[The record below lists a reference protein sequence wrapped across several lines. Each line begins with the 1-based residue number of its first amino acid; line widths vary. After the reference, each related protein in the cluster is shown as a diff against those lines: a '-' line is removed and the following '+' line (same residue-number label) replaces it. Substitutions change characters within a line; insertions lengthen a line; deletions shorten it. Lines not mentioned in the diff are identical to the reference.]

1 MKKLISS
8 SLVALLC
15 TGAIA
20 QEVKSTERQ
29 LEKKSTDIKANEA
42 TKTNSLDGRS
52 FKIAFTERQAEV
64 KPVPQTGASSAKTDV
79 KSIDK
84 PVSDYSVFDANSKVM
99 LSFANGKLLSPIFMD
114 DGCAYR
120 INTSGNE
127 MYAFSSYCRLN
138 TGNQKGND
146 ESTAHD
152 SKMEMD
158 AANSNQPVTNEP
170 GSPDIMTAPATV
182 PPDETKQHLPPGVAH
197 ADNADMNTPPAGN
210 VSPTLQDKDVQQ
222 QVQSPVKSTAGSM
235 ATISGVVNGN
245 TIHGT
250 LTWTEAD
257 GKKMNYAFTG
267 GAATKKDMNDSQVV
281 GMK

>member
-1 MKKLISS
+1 MKKFISF

-15 TGAIA
+15 TNAMA
-20 QEVKSTERQ
+20 QDVKSSDRQ
-29 LEKKSTDIKANEA
+29 LEKKSPDVKAKE
-42 TKTNSLDGRS
+42 TVKTNSLDGRS
-52 FKIAFTERQAEV
+52 FNVTFAERQAEV
-64 KPVPQTGASSAKTDV
+64 KPAPQTDASSAKTDV
-79 KSIDK
+79 KTLDK

-99 LSFANGKLLSPIFMD
+99 FTFSDGKLLSPIFMD

-138 TGNQKGND
+138 TGNKKAN
-146 ESTAHD
+146 EEVTAHD

-158 AANSNQPVTNEP
+158 ASNANKQVAKEP
-170 GSPDIMTAPATV
+170 GSPDVMNAPATV
-182 PPDETKQHLPPGVAH
+182 PPDETKQHLPPGVARD
-197 ADNADMNTPPAGN
+197 DNADLNTPPAGN
-210 VSPTLQDKDVQQ
+210 VPPSMQSKDVQRQ
-222 QVQSPVKSTAGSM
+222 DESPVNNAAGSM

-245 TIHGT
+245 AIQGT
-250 LTWTEAD
+250 LSWTETD
-257 GKKMNYAFTG
+257 GRKMSYAFSG